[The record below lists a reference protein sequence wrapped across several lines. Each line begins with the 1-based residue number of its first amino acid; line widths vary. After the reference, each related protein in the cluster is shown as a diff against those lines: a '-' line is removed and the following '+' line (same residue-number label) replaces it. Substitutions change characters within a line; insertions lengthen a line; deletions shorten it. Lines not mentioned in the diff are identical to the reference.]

1 MSDGPVKNIV
11 IAKSIAI
18 AFIVVEIVLVQYL
31 TTKADRWF
39 EDE

>member
-1 MSDGPVKNIV
+1 MSDVPVKNLI

-18 AFIVVEIVLVQYL
+18 VFIVAEIVLVQYL

-39 EDE
+39 ENE

>member
-11 IAKSIAI
+11 IAKSITI